1 MELVE
6 KLLKFFGGHVQIY
19 QTDKV
24 EYSSHTANRSL
35 DVILYKLIIPSSSTG
50 ECIAI

>member
-19 QTDKV
+19 QTDREKESFV
-24 EYSSHTANRSL
+24 IIYSVL
-35 DVILYKLIIPSSSTG
+35 
-50 ECIAI
+50 